1 MTGHKIFPP
10 ELAIDS
16 MKDSGYKDAAHAV
29 AELIDNSIQA
39 GEGSKNPISV
49 EVICLEKENF
59 VNDRQSSKIEKIA
72 VYDDASGMSPDILSI
87 ALAFGQGTR
96 RKANEGMGKF
106 GMGLPN
112 ASISQCDRVD
122 VWSWQNGEIYR
133 TYLDIDEIQEQ
144 KYDTVPEP
152 VKVDGLPKEWVEKIA
167 SEINDSGTLIVWSK
181 LDRLKWKRHKAFFSN
196 TEFIVGRM
204 YRYFI
209 TEGKCKIRMAAYNQ
223 KNEQLRSESDFVRPN
238 DPLYLMK
245 NTQAPEVVFGDTVF
259 PFDKEPAFVPFFDST
274 DKDAEEVVV
283 TWKGKKHKIGIKV
296 SQARQD
302 FRRMVAESGKNAGDT
317 PLGKHCAKNQGV
329 SIVRAGRELEMNRA
343 FEIAYDPVERW
354 WGIEVAFESAL
365 DEVFGVTNNKQSAT
379 AFRNLK
385 LQELAEE
392 EGQSLSEM
400 RDTLK
405 SEDDPRFII
414 IQISELIN
422 SKLSVIRK
430 NLEKQTEGVRVKK
443 AAEKGTDRAQEAAT
457 KTTEKD
463 GQKGTSDIIGEKLS
477 PEEKNK
483 QIEDEL
489 EKDGIEID
497 DEGKKTILEAW
508 LGDSKYIFNTA
519 EIRGSRVIFD
529 VSQPA
534 GKIKV
539 TFNSKHPAYEQFISH
554 LEKDEGLS
562 FDALKLL
569 FAAWARME
577 DRLGA
582 SSEDERERLE
592 DIRMLWGEIAK
603 EMLDEYSN

>member
-1 MTGHKIFPP
+1 MSKYKIFPT

-39 GEGSKNPISV
+39 GDDVDHPISV
-49 EVICLEKENF
+49 EVICIEKENF

-72 VYDDASGMSPDILSI
+72 VYDDASGMSPDVLSL

-96 RKANEGMGKF
+96 RDAKRGMGKF

-122 VWSWQNGEIYR
+122 VWSWQNDEIHH
-133 TYLDIDEIQEQ
+133 TYLDIDEIQE
-144 KYDTVPEP
+144 KRYDTIPEAK
-152 VKVDGLPKEWVEKIA
+152 KVDELPSEWVEKLDA
-167 SEINDSGTLIVWSK
+167 EIRDSGTLIVWSK
-181 LDRLKWKRHKAFFSN
+181 LERLKWKRHRAFFSN

-209 TEGKCKIRMAAYNQ
+209 AEEKCRIRMAAYD
-223 KNEQLRSESDFVRPN
+223 RSNNLLLSEYVRPN
-238 DPLYLMK
+238 DPLYLME
-245 NTQAPEVVFGDTVF
+245 NTQAPLVKMGGETYN
-259 PFDKEPAFVPFFDST
+259 FDKEAAFDLFYDSE
-274 DKDAEEVVV
+274 AEGSEPVEV
-283 TWKGKKHKIGIKV
+283 TWKGNQYRVGLKV

-302 FRRMVAESGKNAGDT
+302 FRRTLAEQGKKAGDT
-317 PLGKHCAKNQGV
+317 ELGKQCAKNQGV

-354 WGIEVAFESAL
+354 WGIEVSFEPEL

-385 LQELAEE
+385 LNEVAED
-392 EGQSLSEM
+392 EGQLPGEM
-400 RDTLK
+400 RTLLE
-405 SEDDPRFII
+405 SDNDPRFII
-414 IQISELIN
+414 ITISELIN

-430 NLEKQTEGVRVKK
+430 NLEKQTKGVQVKR
-443 AAEKGTDRAQEAAT
+443 AAEKGSDKAQDAAT
-457 KTTEKD
+457 KSTEKD
-463 GQKGTSDIIGEKLS
+463 GQKGTSDILDEQLS
-477 PEEKNK
+477 KEEKSK
-483 QIEDEL
+483 QIEEEL
-489 EKDGIEID
+489 EKDGVEID
-497 DEGKKTILEAW
+497 EEGKNTILEAW
-508 LGDSKYIFNTA
+508 LGKSKYIFNTA

-534 GKIKV
+534 GKIKI
-539 TFNSKHPAYEQFISH
+539 TFNSKHPAYEQFIEH
-554 LEKDEGLS
+554 LEREEGLS

-569 FAAWARME
+569 FAAWGRME

-582 SSEDERERLE
+582 GSEEEREKLE
-592 DIRMLWGEIAK
+592 DIRMLWGQIAK
-603 EMLDEYSN
+603 EMLDEYNNS